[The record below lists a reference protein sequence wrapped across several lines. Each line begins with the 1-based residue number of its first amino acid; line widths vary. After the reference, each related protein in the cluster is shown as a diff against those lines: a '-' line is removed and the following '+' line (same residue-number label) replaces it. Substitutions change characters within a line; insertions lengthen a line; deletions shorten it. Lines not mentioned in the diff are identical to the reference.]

1 MRYIATYCR
10 NQKTKNGEQFIDAQG
25 NKRICCCLNNDI
37 CIAQRWCPEQNQYIV
52 SEREKNICK
61 NYKD

>member
-1 MRYIATYCR
+1 MAHLATYCR
-10 NQKTKNGEQFIDAQG
+10 NEKYKIGDQYKDAQG
-25 NKRICCCLNNDI
+25 NRRVCCCLNNDV

-52 SEREKNICK
+52 SERAKNICK